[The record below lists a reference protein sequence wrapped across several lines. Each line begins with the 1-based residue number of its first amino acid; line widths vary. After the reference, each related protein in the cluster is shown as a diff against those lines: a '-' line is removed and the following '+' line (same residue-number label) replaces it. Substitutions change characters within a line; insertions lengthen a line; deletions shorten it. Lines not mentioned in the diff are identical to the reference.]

1 MSSYQTTKS
10 ADEEQQSFNVT
21 SIGER
26 RPRDATFMWKIATLV
41 MSVVAVA
48 FMISTIA
55 VASDHNGG
63 KDKVVVVNSAT
74 PAAPT
79 NLASADPNRCSNVK
93 DWNFF
98 NAQVT
103 QNNLGG
109 VGPDSGAEEIRYSNV
124 ANGMD
129 LVLTTDAPYKVNDVV
144 KDYDGVMMSG
154 EGNNG
159 INGKFGQ
166 VNVKGN
172 TAVKLTF
179 TLVEEG
185 TNIPAD
191 VAPDQTIFFSV
202 YDLDTGKGTEYAQF
216 TTDVDSWS
224 VTETTT
230 AKVKMVKGKLYA
242 EAGRPGNDDDNP
254 TDPLD
259 MIQIQK
265 DSAVWITYKGRNTW
279 GLTFGEKGNTSKKK
293 PGGRNLL
300 FAGRAQGDC
309 PPGPVAPP
317 PGACDKET
325 LGIEGVIQGGGRV
338 CCPDKCG
345 GAAYGCVGKPVTGG
359 TSKDTIDAPYGIVAQ
374 KRFCSWGKGNGG
386 LGDDAP
392 PCINK
397 LTKV

>member
-1 MSSYQTTKS
+1 MGKTTNNMSSYQTTKS
-10 ADEEQQSFNVT
+10 ADEEQHSFNVT
-21 SIGER
+21 SIEER
-26 RPRDATFMWKIATLV
+26 RPRDGAFMWKVATLV

-55 VASDHNGG
+55 VASEHSGG

-74 PAAPT
+74 PASVT

-154 EGNNG
+154 
-159 INGKFGQ
+159 
-166 VNVKGN
+166 KGN

-230 AKVKMVKGKLYA
+230 AKVRMVKGKLYA
-242 EAGRPGNDDDNP
+242 EAGRPGNDEDNP

-259 MIQIQK
+259 MTQVQK

-325 LGIEGVIQGGGRV
+325 LGIEGVIQ
-338 CCPDKCG
+338 
-345 GAAYGCVGKPVTGG
+345 
-359 TSKDTIDAPYGIVAQ
+359 
-374 KRFCSWGKGNGG
+374 
-386 LGDDAP
+386 
-392 PCINK
+392 
-397 LTKV
+397 